1 MATIENSPA
10 FNGGEQLPW
19 PTLVAAPSRLERA
32 GARLKRRDDA
42 ICHPVANEL
51 VVWDA
56 RRETAVS
63 LNLSA
68 AAVWDLCDGTLSRE
82 EITAELAQLVGC
94 DPEILR
100 ADVEK
105 TVQELISLDLIEEL
119 PGGEEEQR
127 EE

>member
-1 MATIENSPA
+1 MATIENSPT
-10 FNGGEQLPW
+10 FDGGEQLPW
-19 PTLVAAPSRLERA
+19 PASVAAPSRVERA

-56 RRETAVS
+56 RRDTAVS

-68 AAVWDLCDGTLSRE
+68 AAVWDLCDGTLTQE
-82 EITAELAQLVGC
+82 DITAELAELVGC
-94 DPEILR
+94 DPEMLR

-105 TVQELISLDLIEEL
+105 TVQELMTLDLIEEL
-119 PGGEEEQR
+119 LDGEETPR